1 MGAWK
6 NRIVETGEESPENLL
21 ANPMNFRRHPKH
33 QQDALKGVLN
43 EVGWVQDVIVNQR
56 TGHLIDGHLR
66 VELALRNN
74 VASIPVTYVDLT
86 DDEERLILATFDPL
100 SAMAFTDKHTL
111 EELLREVSTG
121 DAAIQSMLAELAE
134 REGIAMPDANTDS
147 IEPQMSGMV
156 YQIVVS
162 CNGEAHQRDLLE
174 QFEAEGLQCRAL
186 IS

>member
-1 MGAWK
+1 MAGWR
-6 NRIVETGEESPENLL
+6 NRIVSVGEESPDNLL
-21 ANPMNFRRHPKH
+21 ANPQNFRRHPKH
-33 QQDALKGVLN
+33 QQDALKGVLS
-43 EVGWVQDVIVNQR
+43 EVGWVQDVIVNKQ

-86 DDEERLILATFDPL
+86 PDEERLILATLDPL
-100 SAMAFTDKHTL
+100 SAMAFTDKQTL
-111 EELLREVSTG
+111 EDLLRDISTG

-134 REGIAMPDANTDS
+134 REGIVMPDQVDS
-147 IEPQMSGMV
+147 QIEPQMGGMV
-156 YQIVVS
+156 YQIVVA
-162 CNGEAHQRDLLE
+162 CNSEAHQRNLLE